1 MPALACPKYGLITL
15 VGAAGGCQAVTQTW
29 SQPHRAGRIAAGPVV
44 LLPSSPA
51 RGDAE
56 PGAAAVRCSQSIVGL
71 SKRWSLHHSH
81 HLQMVD
87 GWPGHCGKDGALILP
102 AEMSRHPCP
111 MLFSLDKVPIMMPAQ
126 TGRLAVGDIVVW
138 HRRSYPSSGYRSAVR
153 SFIFQES
160 APSPCF
166 LLSYIIFHAVAYKCC
181 SEPTA

>member
-1 MPALACPKYGLITL
+1 M
-15 VGAAGGCQAVTQTW
+15 
-29 SQPHRAGRIAAGPVV
+29 IAAGLVV

-81 HLQMVD
+81 HLQMVV
-87 GWPGHCGKDGALILP
+87 GWVTVEGWCSDP
-102 AEMSRHPCP
+102 ASGDEQAPLSHAVQSRQGSYHDAC
-111 MLFSLDKVPIMMPAQ
+111 SGCPAQ
-126 TGRLAVGDIVVW
+126 TGRLAAGGTVVW